1 MIEIDVDGKSY
12 AAALAIFA
20 LYEEHG
26 CDMQAT
32 VKAYLETSK
41 WADVA
46 TCLEQKRAIKVVQ
59 RAVEIGRKLQCYELI
74 LTGGG
79 GLRLP
84 LAKATSVN
92 PFDEVAKKVF
102 RRFHRTLGKLELPG
116 YFIEDRAGLGKP
128 VCLERLQGRAR
139 T

>member
-12 AAALAIFA
+12 AAELAIYA
-20 LYEEHG
+20 LYKEHSF
-26 CDMQAT
+26 DIPAT
-32 VKAYLETSK
+32 VKAFLETTG
-41 WADVA
+41 WRDVDTPRA
-46 TCLEQKRAIKVVQ
+46 QKRAIKVVQ
-59 RAVEIGRKLQCYELI
+59 RAVEIGRKLQRYEVI

-84 LAKATSVN
+84 LAEVTSAK
-92 PFDEVAKKVF
+92 PFEEVAKKVF
-102 RRFHRTLGKLELPG
+102 RRFHKTLGKLELPG

>member
-12 AAALAIFA
+12 AAELAIFA
-20 LYEEHG
+20 LYGEHG

-46 TCLEQKRAIKVVQ
+46 TLRAYKRAIRVVQ
-59 RAVEIGRKLQCYELI
+59 RAVEIGRKLQCYEVI

-84 LAKATSVN
+84 LAEVTSVK
-92 PFDEVAKKVF
+92 PFNEVAKKVF
-102 RRFHRTLGKLELPG
+102 RRFHKTLGKLELPG

-128 VCLERLQGRAR
+128 VCLEMLQGRAR

>member
-1 MIEIDVDGKSY
+1 MIEIDVDGCSY
-12 AAALAIFA
+12 AAELAIFA

-26 CDMQAT
+26 CDLQAT

-41 WADVA
+41 WADAA
-46 TCLEQKRAIKVVQ
+46 TYRGQKRAMKVVQ
-59 RAVEIGRKLQCYELI
+59 RAVEIGKKLQCYEVI

-84 LAKATSVN
+84 LAEVTSEK
-92 PFDEVAKKVF
+92 PFEEVAKKVF
-102 RRFHRTLGKLELPG
+102 RRFNKTLGKLELPG

-128 VCLERLQGRAR
+128 VCMERLQGRTR

>member
-12 AAALAIFA
+12 AAELAIFA

-26 CDMQAT
+26 CDLQAT
-32 VKAYLETSK
+32 VKAYLETSTR
-41 WADVA
+41 ADAA
-46 TCLEQKRAIKVVQ
+46 TYRGQKRAMKVVQ
-59 RAVEIGRKLQCYELI
+59 RAVEIGKKLQCYEVI

-84 LAKATSVN
+84 LAEVTSAK
-92 PFDEVAKKVF
+92 PFEEVAKKAF
-102 RRFHRTLGKLELPG
+102 RRFHKMLGKLELPG

-128 VCLERLQGRAR
+128 VCLERLQGRTR

>member
-1 MIEIDVDGKSY
+1 
-12 AAALAIFA
+12 
-20 LYEEHG
+20 
-26 CDMQAT
+26 MQAT
-32 VKAYLETSK
+32 VKAYLQTSK

-46 TCLEQKRAIKVVQ
+46 TFRGQKRAIRVVQ
-59 RAVEIGRKLQCYELI
+59 RAVEIGRSLQYYEVI

-84 LAKATSVN
+84 LAEVTSVK
-92 PFDEVAKKVF
+92 PFDEIAKKVF
-102 RRFHRTLGKLELPG
+102 RRFHKTLGKLELPG

>member
-12 AAALAIFA
+12 AAELAIFA
-20 LYEEHG
+20 LYGEHG

-46 TCLEQKRAIKVVQ
+46 TFQAKKRAIKVVQ
-59 RAVEIGRKLQCYELI
+59 RAVEIGREMQCYELI

-84 LAKATSVN
+84 LGEATSVK

-102 RRFHRTLGKLELPG
+102 RRFHKTLGKLELPG